1 MSRIKD
7 IKTFVIGKAVF
18 CGMDVHKNHWN
29 LCFVCDGEIV
39 QKIRVD
45 VNFTRLQFLLQNYN
59 RCRTIKFVYEAG
71 FSGFWLYRSL
81 VDSGYDC
88 IITPPNKMQ
97 NSGDKVKTDK
107 RDAQKLATYFAAGLL
122 KSVYV
127 PPKDIEGD
135 RRVIRRRRQ
144 LSKMQSSAKN
154 HIRSFLNLY
163 GLTMP
168 SFIKRAWSLQYMSWL
183 ENLELEHPSEKFT
196 FLQLIKGYRRIRED
210 LLEVTRFIRS
220 LARSN
225 KYIKNFKLLTS
236 VRGVGL
242 ITAMTFL
249 LEIFDFRRFS
259 NERKFSSYLGLT
271 PSQFSTGDKVR
282 LGHITRQG
290 NAHLRHLL
298 VESAWTVI
306 RHDPFLQQKYDRIKA
321 RGTNGKKAI
330 VGVARSLAIRLRRC
344 LLDNSKYVIGCC

>member
-39 QKIRVD
+39 QKIRMD
-45 VNFTRLQFLLQNYN
+45 VNFTRLQFLLQNYS

-107 RDAQKLATYFAAGLL
+107 RDAQKLATYLAAGLL

-135 RRVIRRRRQ
+135 RRVIRRRKQ
-144 LSKMQSSAKN
+144 LSKMQTRAKN
-154 HIRSFLNLY
+154 HIRSFLNLH
-163 GLTMP
+163 GITTLST
-168 SFIKRAWSLQYMSWL
+168 IKRAWSLQYMSWL

-196 FLQLIKGYRRIRED
+196 LLQLIKTYRRIRED

-259 NERKFSSYLGLT
+259 NEREFSSYLGLT

-344 LLDNSKYVIGCC
+344 LLDNSEYVIGCC